1 MYDFGDGREER
12 MAAFDLELK
21 LRRDPKVTKRREE
34 YWRAIKAAKE
44 YAISLGK
51 DAVIEILM
59 EHNPAYI
66 RHLLETEDE
75 RFGSGSIAD
84 RYAHTFYAKF
94 K

>member
-1 MYDFGDGREER
+1 MYDFGDGREAR

-34 YWRAIKAAKE
+34 YWAAVRAAKDH
-44 YAISLGK
+44 ALSLGNA
-51 DAVIEILM
+51 AVIEILM
-59 EHNPAYI
+59 EDNPAYI
-66 RHLLETEDE
+66 RSLLETEDE
-75 RFGSGSIAD
+75 RFGAGSIAD